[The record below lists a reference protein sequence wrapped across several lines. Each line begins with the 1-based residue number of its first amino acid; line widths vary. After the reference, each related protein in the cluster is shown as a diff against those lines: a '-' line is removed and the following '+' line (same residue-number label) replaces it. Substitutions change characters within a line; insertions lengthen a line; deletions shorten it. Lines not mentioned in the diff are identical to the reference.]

1 MKPAPSPARPADEAK
16 PAAGSSGDAAA
27 RTVPMPQFRVEPRV
41 VPAATPG
48 VVPGSTPSRNAP
60 LAPPPAAAPRREQ
73 PAASHAAPISETA
86 TIPPSPGAY
95 TPTAAEVAAM
105 QIEPTT
111 AAVRENADGDD
122 AGMQSKRQPQ
132 MRLGD
137 HLVHMGLISQ
147 DQLDVA
153 LYERKRGDKM
163 LGEVLTEMGFIT
175 QSALSAV
182 LAESAGLE
190 QFDPSTAMFDPEL
203 ITRVPK
209 DIASRYK
216 VIPVTMDGDVLQV
229 AMSDPY
235 DVLALDQLRRCFR
248 RDIEV
253 QPLLTSEGD
262 ISDAVDRLYGYE
274 MSIDGILREIETGVV
289 DIQALTTQDGYI
301 NPTVRLV
308 NAIIMDA
315 VKVGAS
321 DLHFEPEGQFVRL
334 RYRID
339 GVLTQIRTFH
349 KDYWPAISVRIK
361 IISGMNIADT
371 RNPQD
376 GRLSLYVGGRE
387 VDFRVASHPTI
398 HGENIVIRVLDK
410 SKSLKPLEGLGFS
423 DHNVKVMNTLLKR
436 PEGIIVITGP
446 TGSGKTTTLY
456 AMLGKINSV
465 RVNIMT
471 LEDPVEY
478 ELPLIRQS
486 HIREAGGMTFGEG
499 VRSILRQ
506 DPDIVFIGEVRDAD
520 TATMAL
526 RAAMTGHQVYT
537 TLHTNDALGAL
548 PRLVDLGLNAS
559 MLSGHIIGILAQRLV
574 RKLCDHCKAARPA
587 TEEECRIL
595 GQDPSQPPEIYHAVG
610 CHMCNNKGYR
620 GRIAAVEILP
630 FNDEMDEMVSRN
642 ASRAELRECAGRFG
656 FRNMADDGVG
666 KVLSGQTSVEEL
678 IGHID
683 MTDRML

>member
-1 MKPAPSPARPADEAK
+1 M
-16 PAAGSSGDAAA
+16 
-27 RTVPMPQFRVEPRV
+27 
-41 VPAATPG
+41 
-48 VVPGSTPSRNAP
+48 
-60 LAPPPAAAPRREQ
+60 
-73 PAASHAAPISETA
+73 
-86 TIPPSPGAY
+86 IPPSAGAY
-95 TPTAAEVAAM
+95 TPTAAEVAATP
-105 QIEPTT
+105 IEPGV
-111 AAVRENADGDD
+111 AAPKERTQEDE
-122 AGMQSKRQPQ
+122 AGMQSRRQPQ

-137 HLVHMGLISQ
+137 HLVSMGLISQ

-163 LGEVLTEMGFIT
+163 LGEVLTEMGFVT

-190 QFDPSTAMFDPEL
+190 QFDPNTAMFDPEL
-203 ITRVPK
+203 ITKVPK
-209 DIASRYK
+209 DIAARYK
-216 VIPVTMDGDVLQV
+216 VIPVTLDGDVLQV

-289 DIQALTTQDGYI
+289 DIHALTTQDGYV

-423 DHNVKVMNTLLKR
+423 EHNVKVMNTLLRR
-436 PEGIIVITGP
+436 PEGIVVITGP

-486 HIREAGGMTFGEG
+486 HIRESSGMTFGEG

-506 DPDIVFIGEVRDAD
+506 DPDIVFIGEVRDSD

-537 TLHTNDALGAL
+537 TLHTNDALGAI
-548 PRLVDLGLNAS
+548 PRLVDLGLNAA

-574 RKLCDHCKAARPA
+574 RKLCDHCKSSRPA
-587 TEEECRIL
+587 TAEECRIL
-595 GQDPSQPPEIYHAVG
+595 GQDAEEPPQVYDAVG

-630 FNDEMDEMVSRN
+630 FNDEMDELVSRN
-642 ASRAELRECAGRFG
+642 ASRAELRASAGRYG

>member
-1 MKPAPSPARPADEAK
+1 
-16 PAAGSSGDAAA
+16 
-27 RTVPMPQFRVEPRV
+27 
-41 VPAATPG
+41 
-48 VVPGSTPSRNAP
+48 
-60 LAPPPAAAPRREQ
+60 
-73 PAASHAAPISETA
+73 
-86 TIPPSPGAY
+86 
-95 TPTAAEVAAM
+95 
-105 QIEPTT
+105 
-111 AAVRENADGDD
+111 
-122 AGMQSKRQPQ
+122 
-132 MRLGD
+132 
-137 HLVHMGLISQ
+137 
-147 DQLDVA
+147 
-153 LYERKRGDKM
+153 
-163 LGEVLTEMGFIT
+163 
-175 QSALSAV
+175 
-182 LAESAGLE
+182 
-190 QFDPSTAMFDPEL
+190 MFDPEL
-203 ITRVPK
+203 IAKVPK
-209 DIASRYK
+209 DIAARYK
-216 VIPVTMDGDVLQV
+216 VIPVTLDGDVLLV

-253 QPLLTSEGD
+253 KALLTSEGD

-289 DIQALTTQDGYI
+289 DIQALTNQDGYI

-410 SKSLKPLEGLGFS
+410 QKSLKPLEGLGFS
-423 DHNVKVMNTLLKR
+423 EHNVKVMNTLLKR
-436 PEGIIVITGP
+436 PEGVVVITGP

-486 HIREAGGMTFGEG
+486 QIRESSGMTFGEG

-506 DPDIVFIGEVRDAD
+506 DPDIVFIGEVRDKD

-526 RAAMTGHQVYT
+526 RAAMTGHQVFT

-574 RKLCDHCKAARPA
+574 RRLCDQCKTARPA
-587 TEEECRIL
+587 TGEECRIL
-595 GQDPSQPPEIYHAVG
+595 GVDATEPPEVHDPVG
-610 CHMCNNKGYR
+610 CQMCNNKGFR
-620 GRIAAVEILP
+620 GRVAAVEILP
-630 FNDEMDEMVSRN
+630 FNDEMDELVSRN
-642 ASRAELRECAGRFG
+642 ASRAELRESAGRFG
-656 FRNMADDGVG
+656 FRNMADDGVA
-666 KVLSGQTSVEEL
+666 KVLAGQTSVEEL
-678 IGHID
+678 VGHID